1 MWKTKMRK
9 SILGFVLGV
18 ALIGLALA
26 SVPGIVG
33 VSASEE
39 AAACPMS
46 EVAVDQGYGVTTIE
60 WQHVCA
66 HK

>member
-1 MWKTKMRK
+1 MRK

-39 AAACPMS
+39 ASACPMS
-46 EVAVDQGYGVTTIE
+46 EVAVDQGYGVSMLE
-60 WQHVCA
+60 WQHVCN

>member
-1 MWKTKMRK
+1 MWK
-9 SILGFVLGV
+9 SILGFVVGV

-33 VSASEE
+33 VRASEE
-39 AAACPMS
+39 ASACPMS
-46 EVAVDQGYGVTTIE
+46 EVAVDQGYGVTTLE
-60 WQHVCA
+60 WQHVCS